1 VSSLSTLRRRSRTSS
16 ALTIL
21 GLLAV
26 AVAAGVLGPA
36 SPARAVP
43 VDRYVATTG
52 SDAGPNDCTNVA
64 SPCLTIQHAIS
75 QAVDGDT
82 IIVAAGTYV
91 QSSDIIIDKSLTLQ
105 GANVGIPGTGS
116 RGPETIIDFNGDDHL
131 LQVEHSNVTI
141 DGFKFTNG
149 DSQAILI
156 FDAGSLSN
164 LIVRNNVFEDLG
176 SDAISNTGLAMMV
189 AVYITDNKIVN
200 VGIDDYCA
208 IDIYNVF
215 IAQISRN
222 SIDTVNGC
230 GIELTYG
237 VSVSIEEN
245 VISDVSEAGIA
256 IYYSG
261 NVLIARNTI
270 ADGIGGPAVLLESAG
285 DGIEVR
291 NNFLAAGSGW
301 ADVLVEGNS
310 SEVTIVITENAFG
323 TSGTGLS
330 LAAGTEFDAF
340 DATCNWWRSA
350 AGPTGAGAQ
359 AVDDPDGLVDYTPW
373 LTSGTDTA
381 PGTPGFQPG
390 PCGSVPNPPVIQFY
404 PEKLMPN
411 GQWLPYG
418 GEWHSGIVRVR
429 VVCTAGDYPIKSDS
443 TPARFWF
450 EQDGTWTV
458 AAGAVPGWRCRDTAG
473 NIAADGPP
481 APIVARVDRRAPNCT
496 VTPSPTSFNRNLA
509 WQTVNVTLN
518 PGAAPSGVDA
528 IWLHSISGNASDRS
542 GWAIGTEDYSG
553 QLRGGG
559 MRQNYTL
566 TYAVR
571 DNAGNV
577 GYCSAIVKAN

>member
-1 VSSLSTLRRRSRTSS
+1 M
-16 ALTIL
+16 I
-21 GLLAV
+21 
-26 AVAAGVLGPA
+26 
-36 SPARAVP
+36 
-43 VDRYVATTG
+43 
-52 SDAGPNDCTNVA
+52 
-64 SPCLTIQHAIS
+64 
-75 QAVDGDT
+75 
-82 IIVAAGTYV
+82 
-91 QSSDIIIDKSLTLQ
+91 
-105 GANVGIPGTGS
+105 
-116 RGPETIIDFNGDDHL
+116 
-131 LQVEHSNVTI
+131 
-141 DGFKFTNG
+141 
-149 DSQAILI
+149 
-156 FDAGSLSN
+156 
-164 LIVRNNVFEDLG
+164 
-176 SDAISNTGLAMMV
+176 
-189 AVYITDNKIVN
+189 AVYITDNKMVN

-215 IAQISRN
+215 IAEISRN
-222 SIDTVNGC
+222 YIDTVNDC

-245 VISDVSEAGIA
+245 VIRNVSEPGIA

-261 NVLIARNTI
+261 NVLIARNTVV
-270 ADGIGGPAVLLESAG
+270 DGIGGPAVLLESAG
-285 DGIEVR
+285 DGMAIR
-291 NNFLAAGSGW
+291 NNFLAAGSGS
-301 ADVLVEGNS
+301 ADVLIEGNS
-310 SEVTIVITENAFG
+310 SEVSIVITENAFG
-323 TSGTGLS
+323 TSGVGLS
-330 LAAGTEFDAF
+330 LAAGTEFDAV

-359 AVDDPDGLVDYTPW
+359 AVDDPDGLVDFAPW

-381 PGTPGFQPG
+381 PATPGFQPG
-390 PCGSVPNPPVIQFY
+390 PCGSVPNPPVIQFF
-404 PEKLMPN
+404 PEKLLRD
-411 GQWLPYG
+411 GRWVPYG

-429 VVCTAGDYPIKSDS
+429 VVCTAGDFPIKSDS

-458 AAGAVPGWRCRDTAG
+458 AAGAVAGWRCRDTAG
-473 NIAADGPP
+473 NVAADGPS
-481 APIVARVDRRAPNCT
+481 APIVVRVDRRAPDCT

-528 IWLHSISGNASDRS
+528 IWLHSISGNAADRS

-577 GYCSAIVKAN
+577 GYCSAIVKVN